1 MSVYKKSMYSK
12 YFQFHILQ
20 DISRTLVH
28 MLRNKL
34 LEFFVKFC
42 FLKFSGYSEM
52 LPGKEE

>member
-1 MSVYKKSMYSK
+1 MYSK

-28 MLRNKL
+28 LLRNKL

-52 LPGKEE
+52 LPVKEE